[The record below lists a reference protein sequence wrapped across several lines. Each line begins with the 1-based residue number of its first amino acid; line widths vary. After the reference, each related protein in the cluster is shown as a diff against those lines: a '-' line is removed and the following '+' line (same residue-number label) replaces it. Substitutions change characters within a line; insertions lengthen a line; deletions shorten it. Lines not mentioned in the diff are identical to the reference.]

1 MIIAIVN
8 QKGGVG
14 KTTTAINLAACL
26 VELKKKVLLIDLDP
40 QAGLTVSLGFDP
52 ELLKY
57 TTLNL
62 LNGDT
67 PELQSNKTVELQ
79 NNGTVQPT
87 KIKNLFVIPA
97 NLDLATAEAH
107 MLGRIGFEK
116 ELKKAISKISGGF
129 DFIIIDCPPSLSVL
143 TANALVAANHAII
156 PVQCE
161 YLSMRALAQLQKII
175 NTAKEVN
182 SELTTKIL
190 LTMHNKR
197 AVHSQEVI
205 TEIQKH
211 FPTYKSII
219 TRTIR
224 FAYSSV
230 AAQPLVLFDK
240 NSEQAAQYREFAE
253 EVLKGEKND

>member
-14 KTTTAINLAACL
+14 KTTTAANLAACL
-26 VELKKKVLLIDLDP
+26 VESKKKVLLIDLDP
-40 QAGLTVSLGFDP
+40 QAGLTVSLGFNPDS
-52 ELLKY
+52 LKY
-57 TTLNL
+57 TTLNFI
-62 LNGDT
+62 NGET
-67 PELQSNKTVELQ
+67 PEIQNTRTVEQQ
-79 NNGTVQPT
+79 NNRTIQQT
-87 KIKNLFVIPA
+87 KIKGLFIVPA

-107 MLGRIGFEK
+107 MLGKIGFEK
-116 ELKKAISKISGGF
+116 ELKKAISKIPAGF
-129 DFIIIDCPPSLSVL
+129 DYIIIDCPPSLGVL
-143 TANALVAANHAII
+143 TANALVATDHAII
-156 PVQCE
+156 PAQCE

-175 NTAKEVN
+175 ATAKEVN
-182 SELTTKIL
+182 PKLTTKIL

-205 TEIQKH
+205 DEIKKH
-211 FPTYKSII
+211 FPTYKAII

-240 NSEQAAQYREFAE
+240 NSEQAQQYREFAK
-253 EVLKGEKND
+253 EVLKGRG